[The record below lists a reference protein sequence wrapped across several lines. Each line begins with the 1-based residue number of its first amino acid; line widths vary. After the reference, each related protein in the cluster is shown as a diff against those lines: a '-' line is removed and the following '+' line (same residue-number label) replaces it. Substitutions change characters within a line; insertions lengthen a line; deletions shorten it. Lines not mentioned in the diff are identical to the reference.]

1 MLSRRA
7 FLASQAAAAAPR
19 VGRLFSFAAL
29 ADTQYADQPTAGA
42 RDYRASL
49 PKLRQCARYFENQG
63 CAFTIHLGDLV
74 DSGLDNLERVL
85 PHLDALPQ
93 PVFHVIG
100 NHDTPRD
107 GWLKRLN
114 MPAAHYKFSRD
125 EWDFIVLD
133 GLAIRAGDG
142 GQGDQI
148 LDELKRRNEP
158 NAQAWNGGLGAS
170 QREWLADL
178 LADSA
183 RRGRLAGLFCHYP
196 IMEGSARPDHFLWD
210 WRQTRAIVQRAGNV
224 RFWMNGHDHRGIRV
238 RVLNT
243 DYFTLKGLVENPPE
257 ACAAIVDI
265 FADGVSYRTA
275 SMGLPKV

>member
-1 MLSRRA
+1 MFSRRA
-7 FLASQAAAAAPR
+7 FLASAAAAAPR

-29 ADTQYADQPTAGA
+29 ADIQYADQPTAGV

-49 PKLRQCARYFENQG
+49 TKLRECARYLENQG

-85 PHLDALPQ
+85 PSLDALPQ

-107 GWLKRLN
+107 GWLKRLK
-114 MPAAHYKFSRD
+114 MPTAHYKFSRD

-142 GQGDQI
+142 GAGDQI
-148 LDELKRRNEP
+148 LDELKRRGEP
-158 NAQAWNGGLGAS
+158 NAQTWNGGLGAS

-178 LADSA
+178 LADSGRRA
-183 RRGRLAGLFCHYP
+183 RQVGLFCHFP
-196 IMEGSARPDHFLWD
+196 IMERSARPDHFLWD
-210 WRQTRAIVQRAGNV
+210 WRQAQAIVQRAGNV

-243 DYFTLKGLVENPPE
+243 DYFTLKGLVENPP
-257 ACAAIVDI
+257 ADCAAVVDI
-265 FADGVSYRTA
+265 FADGVSYRAA
-275 SMGLPKV
+275 SMGPPKV